1 MTTTLSNGTTTLT
14 PKLVL
19 GWQSEQPSKTQIHP
33 IIGST
38 TPDVTTRPSL
48 KRSGTLEVL
57 FNTETN
63 ANTCRTMHTAAG
75 TFTLASTDLSHI
87 SMSYVVA
94 GAVTVKI
101 ADTMN
106 HWIVSIGYQ
115 EV

>member
-14 PKLVL
+14 PKLIL
-19 GWQSEQPSKTQIHP
+19 GWQSDQATKTQIHP

-38 TPDVTTRPSL
+38 TPDVTTRPAL
-48 KRSGTLEVL
+48 KRSGTLQVL
-57 FNTETN
+57 FNTETQ

-75 TFTLASTDLSHI
+75 TFTLTSTDLSHI
-87 SMSYVVA
+87 NMTYVVA
-94 GAVTVKI
+94 GDTSVKI